1 MNNLPNKT
9 TVFSYNGSAVSFRKE
24 GDLYINATEMAKPF
38 GESKIPIFW
47 LRTQQSKEFMEAL
60 SEVRNLDIDA
70 LTKVENGGATPG
82 TWMLE
87 DVALEFARWLSP
99 EFAIWCNDRVK
110 ELLINGVAYRNASM
124 DNLPEIVDLQGQLY
138 AEQQAHIRSVKKL
151 EKELTEERQKTRE
164 ALDAYYKERG
174 LNLED
179 ENKRRLFYQNRFS
192 FRVKYEKLM
201 MIRNAFLEVDNVMNE
216 IRGVL
221 YDDTIDRIPDE
232 VGIARDEYLKKDSDK

>member
-1 MNNLPNKT
+1 
-9 TVFSYNGSAVSFRKE
+9 
-24 GDLYINATEMAKPF
+24 
-38 GESKIPIFW
+38 
-47 LRTQQSKEFMEAL
+47 
-60 SEVRNLDIDA
+60 
-70 LTKVENGGATPG
+70 
-82 TWMLE
+82 MLE

-110 ELLINGVAYRNASM
+110 ELLVNGVTYRSPSVS
-124 DNLPEIVDLQGQLY
+124 NLPDIVDLQAQLY
-138 AEQQAHIRSVKKL
+138 AEQQAHVRSIKKL
-151 EKELTEERQKTRE
+151 EQELREERQKTRE

-179 ENKRRLFYQNRFS
+179 ENKRRLFYENRFS

-232 VGIARDEYLKKDSDK
+232 KGKARAEYLKKHSKK